1 MSSNN
6 TIFPREF
13 LIHYNRISDEERLR
27 LELAG
32 YYFLKNYL
40 LKKEVINYGIII
52 S

>member
-13 LIHYNRISDEERLR
+13 LIHHNSISDEERLK

-32 YYFLKNYL
+32 YLMKLSLSNPETTIFK
-40 LKKEVINYGIII
+40 GDD
-52 S
+52 

>member
-13 LIHYNRISDEERLR
+13 LIHHNRISDEERLR

-32 YYFLKNYL
+32 YYFF
-40 LKKEVINYGIII
+40 KKLSAERDD
-52 S
+52 